1 MVVLMTKH
9 EKYNMEGEKNID
21 FRWRGENKWQAKR
34 SAKIENVAKFQRPA
48 RKSSHVSPML
58 PSSHFPYSSTLPHP
72 ISRYIWMFSPMKGK
86 PPPDPIP
93 GVFPM
98 PFLLPYFF
106 LGLIS
111 FPVLSNPKAILRNDT
126 HTDTHNNREKP
137 QKKGRSSQYAAKQ
150 KKIRK
155 SENFGEKKRQKML
168 HTQHGLAAL
177 NAWRDAHVSP
187 SAAYVA
193 RHMP

>member
-1 MVVLMTKH
+1 MA
-9 EKYNMEGEKNID
+9 GEEERKN
-21 FRWRGENKWQAKR
+21 RKC
-34 SAKIENVAKFQRPA
+34 SKISETSPGIFPRF
-48 RKSSHVSPML
+48 SHAALFAFSL
-58 PSSHFPYSSTLPHP
+58 FINSPSSDLKINMDVFPDE
-72 ISRYIWMFSPMKGK
+72 GK
-86 PPPDPIP
+86 TPPDPIP

-150 KKIRK
+150 KKIRN
-155 SENFGEKKRQKML
+155 SENFGEEKRQKML

>member
-72 ISRYIWMFSPMKGK
+72 ISR
-86 PPPDPIP
+86 
-93 GVFPM
+93 
-98 PFLLPYFF
+98 
-106 LGLIS
+106 
-111 FPVLSNPKAILRNDT
+111 
-126 HTDTHNNREKP
+126 
-137 QKKGRSSQYAAKQ
+137 
-150 KKIRK
+150 
-155 SENFGEKKRQKML
+155 
-168 HTQHGLAAL
+168 
-177 NAWRDAHVSP
+177 
-187 SAAYVA
+187 
-193 RHMP
+193 